1 MLLSTLIKLGT
12 LPYIVI
18 HKNFMGKRQL
28 KKFIEKQA
36 TMDAIP
42 VTFVI
47 RMQLFVYFE
56 HISTKQKVE

>member
-1 MLLSTLIKLGT
+1 MLGT

-18 HKNFMGKRQL
+18 HKNFMDKRQL

-42 VTFVI
+42 ATFVI
-47 RMQLFVYFE
+47 RTQLFVYFE